1 VSQEPGTIVV
11 KIGGAAVAAG
21 GGLPPVLNDVV
32 ELWRAG
38 RRVVVVHGGGPE
50 ITRWSERAGLQ
61 TRFVAGLRYS
71 DPDTVALAEMA
82 LGRVGKEIAWALT
95 AAGATALSL
104 GGRDAQALEA
114 APLALPDRDG
124 RPLDLGRVGTI
135 TRVRTDVLE
144 RLWHA
149 GFLPVVAPV
158 AAGADGVAYNV
169 NADDAAA
176 DIAAALGAE
185 CLCLATDVPG
195 LLVPGHPDPLPTC
208 DAALAGRLIA
218 EGVVT
223 GGMRPKV
230 DACLRAVRG
239 GVRAAWIV
247 DGRRSAAVSDAAAGR
262 ASAGTAFVPDRT
274 VGPSAPGAPVDPAQ
288 VFAADE
294 AFVMQT
300 YGRSPVV
307 LVRGSGTTVWDEAGR
322 PYLDFLCGISVTNLG
337 HCHPKVVEAVRDQAG
352 RLGHTSN
359 LYHTLPQLRLAE
371 ALTDAAFPGRVFFCN
386 SGAEATE
393 GALKLARKAAWR
405 KGREAGR
412 PPATEI
418 VSFHHSFHGRT
429 YGALAVTPGYQE
441 GFGPML
447 PGFRELPWNDVDA
460 AEAAIGPETA
470 GVIVEP
476 VQGEGGVRPASAA
489 FLRRLRELCDR
500 HGACLIF
507 DEVQCGL
514 GRVGT
519 LFAFQQFG
527 VRPDVLTLGKALG
540 AGLPMGAFLA
550 AEPWAGA
557 LQKGDHGSTFG
568 GNPIVAA
575 AALAAFGVL
584 RQDGLA
590 ERGAVA
596 GARLRTLLAQGLAGW
611 PSVKEIRGLGLMT
624 GVELDGGPTLGPRI
638 VADCRG
644 RGLLVNCT
652 SATVLRVMPPLTVTD
667 AEVERAAGILVES
680 VLSQVES
687 RAQAG

>member
-1 VSQEPGTIVV
+1 MAQEPGSIVV
-11 KIGGAAVAAG
+11 KIGGAAVAVG
-21 GGLPPVLNDVV
+21 GGLLPALRDVIA
-32 ELWRAG
+32 LWREG
-38 RRVVVVHGGGPE
+38 RNVVIVHGGGPE

-82 LGRVGKEIAWALT
+82 LGLVGKGIAWALT
-95 AAGATALSL
+95 DAGATALSV
-104 GGRDAQALEA
+104 GGRDAHILEA
-114 APLALPDRDG
+114 APLALAGEDG
-124 RPLDLGRVGTI
+124 RPLDLGQVGTI
-135 TRVRTDVLE
+135 TRVRTEVLDGL
-144 RLWHA
+144 RRA

-158 AAGADGVAYNV
+158 AAGRDGVPYNV

-195 LLVPGHPDPLPTC
+195 LLVPGRDGPLPTC
-208 DAALAGRLIA
+208 DAATAVRLMA

-230 DACLRAVRG
+230 DACLRALRG
-239 GVRAAWIV
+239 GVRSAWIV
-247 DGRRSAAVSDAAAGR
+247 DGRREGAVADAVAAR
-262 ASAGTAFVPDRT
+262 ESAGTVFVSEVGRSSAETAQPD
-274 VGPSAPGAPVDPAQ
+274 SAE
-288 VFAADE
+288 VFAADR
-294 AFVMQT
+294 AYVMHT
-300 YGRSPVV
+300 YARNPVV
-307 LVRGSGTTVWDEAGR
+307 LIRGSGSSVWDAEGR
-322 PYLDFLCGISVTNLG
+322 EYLDFLCGISVTNLG
-337 HCHPKVVEAVRDQAG
+337 HCHPKVVEAIRRQAG
-352 RLGHTSN
+352 LLGHTSN

-371 ALTDAAFPGRVFFCN
+371 ALAGAAFPGRVFFCN

-405 KGREAGR
+405 AARAAGR

-418 VSFHHSFHGRT
+418 ASFHHSFHGRT
-429 YGALAVTPGYQE
+429 YGALAVTRGYQE

-447 PGFRELPWNDVDA
+447 PGFRELPWNDADA
-460 AEAAIGPETA
+460 LESAIGPETA

-476 VQGEGGVRPASAA
+476 IQGEGGVRPASAA
-489 FLRRLRELCDR
+489 FLRRLRNLCDR
-500 HGACLIF
+500 YGACLIF

-514 GRVGT
+514 GRAGA
-519 LFAFQQFG
+519 LFAFHHYG

-550 AEPWAGA
+550 AEPWAEA
-557 LQKGDHGSTFG
+557 LQPGDHASTFG

-575 AALAAFGVL
+575 AALAAWEVL
-584 RQDGLA
+584 VAEGLA
-590 ERGAVA
+590 ERGATA
-596 GARLRTLLAQGLAGW
+596 GAHFRSLLAQALAGC

-624 GVELDGGPTLGPRI
+624 GIELDGGSALGPRV
-638 VADCRG
+638 VADCRA

-652 SATVLRVMPPLTVTD
+652 AGTVLRLMPPLTVTD
-667 AEVERAAGILVES
+667 AEMQRGVAIVTEA
-680 VLSQVES
+680 VLAQPES